1 MSLTQAELKEVL
13 DYNPETG
20 IFIWKKTMNNNA
32 KKGKIAGW
40 VSFYGYIEIRYDNKN
55 YKAHRLAWLYMM
67 GRFPNF
73 QIDHKNTI
81 KNDNRIDNLRDTTAA
96 INNQNTRKCL
106 KNSSTGFLGVIPK
119 RGKFVACIGVNY
131 KKIHLGVFESP
142 EEAHE
147 AYLKAKRVLHQ
158 GCTI

>member
-67 GRFPNF
+67 VDF
-73 QIDHKNTI
+73 QIFKLTI
-81 KNDNRIDNLRDTTAA
+81 KIRLKMTIGLIIYA
-96 INNQNTRKCL
+96 ILQ
-106 KNSSTGFLGVIPK
+106 
-119 RGKFVACIGVNY
+119 
-131 KKIHLGVFESP
+131 
-142 EEAHE
+142 
-147 AYLKAKRVLHQ
+147 Q
-158 GCTI
+158 Q